1 MARLRKKD
9 RQEVEDVDVPAT
21 EAPGA
26 RDQGPWDSTEKSGTE
41 EQGYIDLG
49 SLLVRGEEGFALQ
62 LPADNED
69 GDIGSVMLVADDSA
83 LELRAFAA
91 TRSGGLW
98 DEVRADILEEV
109 ARLGGECAEAEGPY
123 GIELQVTMPATMPDG
138 ESGVQPSLILGI
150 EGPRWMLRAT
160 LLGQAALFS
169 EDHPLMSALRDVIV
183 VRGSDPRIQR
193 EPLLLTIPPNAIATR
208 VED

>member
-9 RQEVEDVDVPAT
+9 RQEVEDVDVPAP
-21 EAPGA
+21 EAPGV

-49 SLLVRGEEGFALQ
+49 SLLVRGDEGYALQ

-69 GDIGSVMLVADDSA
+69 GEIGSVMLVADDSA

-109 ARLGGECAEAEGPY
+109 ARLDGECTETEGPF
-123 GIELQVTMPATMPDG
+123 GTELQVTMPATMPDG
-138 ESGVQPSLILGI
+138 ESGVQPSLILGV

-160 LLGQAALFS
+160 FLGQAALFPA
-169 EDHPLMSALRDVIV
+169 DHPLMSALRNVIV
-183 VRGSDPRIQR
+183 VRGSEPRIQR
-193 EPLLLTIPPNAIATR
+193 EPLLLTIPPNAIAAPL
-208 VED
+208 ED